1 MRFLDKEEKNK
12 KLPFYLYQLNKKI
25 RGLDNVDMLHV
36 LPFYDECNILKT
48 TKAFEKYGRT

>member
-1 MRFLDKEEKNK
+1 M
-12 KLPFYLYQLNKKI
+12 YQLNKKI